1 MAGEIPEYWEVR
13 KLKYV
18 IYLKNQ
24 RCGNSDFKIE
34 LENIES
40 KTGQYILTNEIVFE
54 DSGINFYKCDI
65 LFGKLRPY
73 LAKVFLAK

>member
-1 MAGEIPEYWEVR
+1 MI
-13 KLKYV
+13 
-18 IYLKNQ
+18 
-24 RCGNSDFKIE
+24 FKIE